1 MKTTRPWGLPR
12 QTLDLFLVRDKK
24 VARTPYEIYERFD
37 ISPGEYRADGKLY
50 QMSNKIAE
58 TIYIRG
64 TTGWI
69 NGLVYRFSDR
79 WVGTVSF
86 AFNPRKRSGRA
97 TTLYADRPLLVYWF
111 QSKNNALTQP
121 SSRSTMDVTYT
132 WQNCGSSARPN
143 AVFHPPRWQQY
154 LPNANS

>member
-1 MKTTRPWGLPR
+1 MNRSSSSSCYAMLTYKKKKNDRNNFQLMKTTRPWGLPR
-12 QTLDLFLVRDKK
+12 QTLDLFLVREKK

-37 ISPGEYRADGKLY
+37 ISPSEYRADGKLY
-50 QMSNKIAE
+50 PMSNKIAE

-86 AFNPRKRSGRA
+86 AFNPRKRSSRA
-97 TTLYADRPLLVYWF
+97 TTLYADHPCSFIGFSLKTMPLRSRRP
-111 QSKNNALTQP
+111 A
-121 SSRSTMDVTYT
+121 
-132 WQNCGSSARPN
+132 
-143 AVFHPPRWQQY
+143 PRWM
-154 LPNANS
+154 